1 MWSGPIEGCRCP
13 VTSTVLPEPAQEHL
27 LVRGESAFAPFGR
40 ILAPYL
46 WGSTLHGTILTLFR
60 NFSRAPQAPSRAGTW
75 WWPQRGPSLC
85 RVAPGETSGLPQPL
99 PADVQQLSLFSVD
112 LIPSLTDTTPIA
124 IDWMRTV
131 HNFSET
137 MRPGMSF

>member
-13 VTSTVLPEPAQEHL
+13 KTSTVLPEPAQEHL

-99 PADVQQLSLFSVD
+99 PAVVQRLSFS
-112 LIPSLTDTTPIA
+112 LLSSTSTTPLPTFTDKTPIA
-124 IDWMRTV
+124 TDWMRTV
-131 HNFSET
+131 HNIF
-137 MRPGMSF
+137 